1 MKKIISLSAIL
12 ATVVL
17 LGAGCNININ
27 ETPTTP
33 PATNNN
39 VPVSETTT
47 NTATENNNNTTVV
60 ETTTVETTTQTTN
73 LTYTNPEFHFSLTL
87 PATWAGYTTKTTEND
102 EGGKTVWFGFAGWD
116 DIFAISIHPTEL
128 EYYTNSRYLGTNGQ
142 VYYYGGMAQ
151 YIKIEALQPR
161 WNEVS
166 QIISTFSVANLT
178 NGTETWKTYK
188 NTDYN
193 FQVKYPTKYKEIAD
207 TSGWKN
213 AVVLFLED
221 KPGVQSYAGSIS
233 IWNNIEDYRNDT
245 TYGAMAYSYKKVGNK
260 YVVINY
266 FSYENNINLEWQKV
280 IDSFKTIN

>member
-1 MKKIISLSAIL
+1 MKKILSLSAIL

-17 LGAGCNININ
+17 LGAGCNVN

-87 PATWAGYTTKTTEND
+87 PATWTGYTTKTTEND
-102 EGGKTVWFGFAGWD
+102 LGGKTVWFGFTSWD
-116 DIFAISIHPTEL
+116 DIFAISVYPTEIN
-128 EYYTNSRYLGTNGQ
+128 EPNTRYLGTNGQ
-142 VYYYGGMAQ
+142 VYYYGATSQ
-151 YIKIEALQPR
+151 AVLVATLADR
-161 WNEVS
+161 RNEVS
-166 QIISTFSVANLT
+166 QIINTFSVANLT

-245 TYGAMAYSYKKVGNK
+245 TYSAMAYSYKKVGNK